1 MSAARYDLIV
11 IGSGP
16 SGQRAAVAAAKMKK
30 RVVVVEARTFV
41 GGVCVNTG
49 TIPSKTMREAVLH
62 LSGYSYRSIYG
73 INYRV
78 KEKITMADLAFR
90 VQAVIKT
97 EVDVTEAQLSRNGIE
112 VLDGVASFI
121 SPNQVRVDGPQTN
134 VILEA
139 DRIILAVG
147 TRPATSPKVPINGRT
162 IVNSDQILELPVLPR
177 SLIVVGGG
185 VIGVEYACM
194 FAILGVRVT
203 VIEKRNRLLEFA
215 DQELVEALSYHLRDS
230 RVTLRLGEE
239 VQSVEELP
247 NGAVVANLESN
258 KKVSGDALLY
268 AVGRQG
274 ALDGLNL
281 VAAGLAADPRG
292 RIEVNENYQTKVEHI
307 YAVGDVIGFPS
318 LASVSMEQGRIAAAR
333 AFDDRAT
340 TSNSSFYPYG
350 IYTIPEISFIG
361 KTEEQLTNEDVP
373 YEVGMAYYRE
383 TARGQIRGDT
393 TGRLKLIFHRENRQI
408 LGVHIIGEGASELVH
423 IGQAVMVLGG
433 TVDYFIDTVFN
444 YPTLAECYKVA
455 AFNGLGRL
463 HRYQEE

>member
-1 MSAARYDLIV
+1 MSAVKYDLIV

-16 SGQRAAVAAAKMKK
+16 SGQRAAVAAAKMSK
-30 RVVVVEARTFV
+30 RVAVVEAKAVV
-41 GGVCVNTG
+41 GGVCINTG

-62 LSGYSYRSIYG
+62 LSGYNYRSVYG

-97 EVDVTEAQLSRNGIE
+97 EVDVTEAQLSRNGID
-112 VLDGVASFI
+112 VVHGIAHFVT
-121 SPNQVRVDGPQTN
+121 PNQIHVVGPQNEST
-134 VILEA
+134 LEA
-139 DRIILAVG
+139 DRIIVAVG
-147 TRPATSPKVPINGRT
+147 TKPASSSKVAINGRT
-162 IVNSDQILELPVLPR
+162 IVNSDQILDLHALPR
-177 SLIVVGGG
+177 TLIVVGGG

-194 FAILGVRVT
+194 FAVLGVRVT
-203 VIEKRNRLLEFA
+203 VIEKRDRLLEFA
-215 DQELVEALSYHLRDS
+215 DREIIEALSYHLRDA

-247 NGAVVANLESN
+247 DATVVANLES
-258 KKVSGDALLY
+258 KKRISGDALLY
-268 AVGRQG
+268 AIGRQG
-274 ALDGLNL
+274 AIDDLNL
-281 VAAGLAADPRG
+281 AAAGLEADSRG
-292 RIEVNENYQTKVEHI
+292 RIPVDEHFQTKVEHI
-307 YAVGDVIGFPS
+307 YAVGDVVGFPS
-318 LASVSMEQGRIAAAR
+318 LASVSMEQGRLAAAH
-333 AFDDRAT
+333 AFDDHCVKT
-340 TSNSSFYPYG
+340 NPSFYPYG

-361 KTEEQLTNEDVP
+361 KTEEQLTADDVP

-393 TGRLKLIFHRENRQI
+393 TGRLKLIFHRDTRAV
-408 LGVHIIGEGASELVH
+408 LGVHIIGEDASELVH

-433 TVDYFIDTVFN
+433 TVDYFIDNVFN

-463 HRYQEE
+463 HRYQSE